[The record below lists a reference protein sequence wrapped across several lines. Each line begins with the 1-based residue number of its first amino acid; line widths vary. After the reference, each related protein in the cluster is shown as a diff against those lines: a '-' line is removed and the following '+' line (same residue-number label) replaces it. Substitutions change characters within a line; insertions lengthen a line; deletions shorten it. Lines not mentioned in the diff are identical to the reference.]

1 MKQNLSQ
8 RKWQKQKQKKKTMT
22 ETHTANGRKVP
33 KIEITWFK

>member
-8 RKWQKQKQKKKTMT
+8 RKWQKHKQKKTMT